1 MLRKIRITTAVI
13 FIFSLTLLFLDFTG
27 TVHQYLGWAA
37 KTQLLPAILAMNAVA
52 ILILLVITLLF
63 GRLYCSVICP
73 LGVFQ
78 DAVSW
83 LAGKRK
89 RNRFKYSK
97 PIVWLR
103 YTFLFLLIAAL
114 VAGFSS
120 FVGLLDPYAI
130 YGRIVY
136 NFVTPLYQSINNGL
150 ALLAQRADSYL
161 FYSVDIWLKGMTAFV
176 FTAAFLIGIGVL
188 AWRNGRTYCNTI
200 CPVGTFLGFF
210 SRFALLKPVFNA
222 ERCNHCKL
230 CSRNC
235 KSSCIDAKTQSID
248 YSRCVMCMDC
258 IDTCNKHAISLR
270 PVFSKRQKEN
280 KSVTIEKT
288 QMNDGDS
295 RRQFLSMTLLLAASG
310 VMSAQQKAVEGGLA
324 VIKDKK
330 MPKRATPVAPPGSS
344 GHNNF
349 TKHCTSCGL
358 CISSCPN
365 EVLRPSS
372 QLATLMQ
379 PYMTYERGFCRPE
392 CTKCSEVCPT
402 SSITKITS
410 AEKTAIQ
417 IGYAVWIKDNCV
429 VLSDKVEC
437 GNCARHCPVGAIQM
451 IPSEAN
457 QPDSRK
463 IPSVDTE
470 RCIGCGACEYLCPSR
485 PYSAIYVEGTERHRT
500 V

>member
-13 FIFSLTLLFLDFTG
+13 FSLSLTLLFLDFTG
-27 TVHQYLGWAA
+27 TLHHYLGWAA
-37 KTQLLPAILAMNAVA
+37 KTQLLPAILAINAVSLA
-52 ILILLVITLLF
+52 VLFIITLLF

-78 DAVSW
+78 DVISW
-83 LAGKRK
+83 TAGKHK
-89 RNRFKYSK
+89 RNRFSYSK

-103 YTFLFLLIAAL
+103 YTFLILLAAAL
-114 VAGFSS
+114 LAGISS

-130 YGRIVY
+130 YGRFAY
-136 NFVTPLYQSINNGL
+136 NFFAPLYQWINNGF
-150 ALLAQRADSYL
+150 ALLAERADSYL
-161 FYSVDIWLKGMTAFV
+161 FYSVDIWLKGLTAFV
-176 FTAAFLIGIGVL
+176 ISVAFLLGIGYL

-200 CPVGTFLGFF
+200 CPVGTFLGVF
-210 SRFALLKPVFNA
+210 SRFALLKPVFDT
-222 ERCNHCKL
+222 EKCNHCQL

-235 KSSCIDAKTQSID
+235 KASCIDSKSQSID
-248 YSRCVMCMDC
+248 YSRCVTCMDC
-258 IDTCNKHAISLR
+258 IDTCKKHAIQMRFAYPSMR
-270 PVFSKRQKEN
+270 KEN
-280 KSVTIEKT
+280 KHTTSEK
-288 QMNDGDS
+288 QLVNDGDS
-295 RRQFLSMTLLLAASG
+295 RRQFLSMTLLFAVGGAI
-310 VMSAQQKAVEGGLA
+310 SAQKKAVEGGLA

-330 MPKRATPVAPPGSS
+330 MPKRATPIAPPGST
-344 GHNNF
+344 GHANF

-365 EVLRPSS
+365 QVLRPSD

-379 PYMTYERGFCRPE
+379 PFMSYERGYCRPE

-410 AEKTAIQ
+410 AEKTSIQ
-417 IGYAVWIKDNCV
+417 IGYAVWMKDNCV
-429 VLSDKVEC
+429 VMTDKVEC
-437 GNCARHCPVGAIQM
+437 GNCARHCPAGAIQM
-451 IPSEAN
+451 IPSETN

-463 IPSVDTE
+463 IPTVDTE